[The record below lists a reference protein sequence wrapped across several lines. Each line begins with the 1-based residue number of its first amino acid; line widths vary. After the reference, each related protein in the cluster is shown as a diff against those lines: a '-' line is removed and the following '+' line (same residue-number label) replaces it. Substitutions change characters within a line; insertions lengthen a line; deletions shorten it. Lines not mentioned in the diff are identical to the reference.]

1 MSRRPVLV
9 GFLCLA
15 GLAALAPGAGG
26 RLAAAQPAK
35 QLLPSAQPAL
45 PTPPAGHCLPSK
57 NVGCSNGG
65 RFSVAVSWQNQFNNT
80 SGKGVVVTSAS
91 TDQTLAFSFGDP
103 ANIELLVKLL
113 NFGDVVKLFYGEL
126 TDLHFQIT
134 VTDTAHGTS
143 KVYTNTPGDCGA
155 IDGSAFPGQGVD
167 PGDDPAAGTGEA
179 DAIAASPAV
188 AATAAN
194 AAHEDS
200 AAVAATAADAADE
213 DSAAAAGAT
222 GSCRPGATT
231 LCLLGGRFAAN
242 VTWQNQFNG
251 GVIGSGV
258 AGPLSSET
266 GTFYF
271 TDPANKEL
279 LVKILNFGNRF
290 AVFYGSLSNLQY
302 TLQVTDTST
311 GGTKTYFNPPGTFCG
326 GIDTA
331 FPSNLTASTSFNL
344 IAVAVANSEN
354 RSDDVA
360 LVPFTTATGGTLQVD
375 ADWVSAADNVQLVLF
390 GGDCTLQD
398 AVRNLCDKNQ
408 IAAARGMVKP
418 QQLIQPGLAPGTYT
432 IMVIDF
438 GPGSETGTMT
448 ATITH

>member
-1 MSRRPVLV
+1 MSYRRRPIGFTCLV
-9 GFLCLA
+9 ILA
-15 GLAALAPGAGG
+15 AIPALAAQAALAEIATRGPVP
-26 RLAAAQPAK
+26 LAAEEPPPQ
-35 QLLPSAQPAL
+35 AL
-45 PTPPAGHCLPSK
+45 PTLLALQSPPAGACVPSR
-57 NVGCSNGG
+57 NVGCSNHG
-65 RFSVAVSWQNQFNNT
+65 RFSVAVTWQNQFNNT
-80 SGKGVVVTSAS
+80 SGKGVVVATAS

-134 VTDTAHGTS
+134 VTDNAHGIS

-155 IDGSAFPGQGVD
+155 IDGSAFPGQGAKAGEDAGAQVD
-167 PGDDPAAGTGEA
+167 GAPLIYGGG
-179 DAIAASPAV
+179 
-188 AATAAN
+188 AATR
-194 AAHEDS
+194 
-200 AAVAATAADAADE
+200 
-213 DSAAAAGAT
+213 AAAAGDVEDTTAAGAAT
-222 GSCRPGATT
+222 GACHPDAAT

-251 GVIGSGV
+251 GVIGSGK

-271 TDPANKEL
+271 TDPTNKEL
-279 LVKILNFGNRF
+279 LVKILDFGNRF

-326 GIDTA
+326 GLDNA
-331 FPSNLTASTSFNL
+331 FPSNLTASTAFTL
-344 IAVAVANSEN
+344 IPVPVANSEG

-360 LVPFTTATGGTLQVD
+360 LVPFTITTGGTLQVE
-375 ADWVSAADNVQLVLF
+375 ADWMSAADNVQLVLF

-398 AVRNLCDKNQ
+398 AVQNLCDKNQ

-432 IMVIDF
+432 IEVINF
-438 GPGSETGTMT
+438 GPNDESGTMT
-448 ATITH
+448 ATLTH